1 MPRLTPQQVIDREME
16 KLKAM
21 GVTMSV
27 QLSPNGD
34 DPRVASVL
42 KEAAKDHG
50 LHYGDPD
57 DAEPRFKV
65 GQLVEIN
72 TPGESEHGS
81 VRPIERQV
89 TTNRYVIEVRPGL
102 HWEYRHSELKAVP
115 TSSNNAPGGE

>member
-27 QLSPNGD
+27 NLSPNGD

-42 KEAAKDHG
+42 KDAAKDHG

-57 DAEPRFKV
+57 DSEPRFAV
-65 GQLVEIN
+65 GQMVEIN
-72 TPGESEHGS
+72 TPGESEHGTIH
-81 VRPIERQV
+81 PIERQV
-89 TTNRYVIEVRPGL
+89 TTNRYVIEVRKGL
-102 HWEYRHSELKAVP
+102 HWEYRHSELKAVA
-115 TSSNNAPGGE
+115 TSMGSGADG